1 MTKGTKK
8 EIKKEVIGQNEYM
21 TIIKVYK
28 TCYGFTEKNNNNEIS
43 LHRVTTTKSPI
54 GTWEL
59 KRLKFK
65 NYYKIQLKDSFT
77 SQLKLS
83 IGKQI
88 INSWGNKQWN
98 YDEDEVNEY
107 ISKHAPVDV
116 SKFIREGYRAH
127 NFYQPYGDP
136 YHQINRYN
144 SAIDYEEIDVY
155 DISEGVVDEGL
166 SSAEK
171 KQERNKS
178 TRAIMDTVLKS
189 QMDKIQDEF
198 GLYVYQARQ
207 EKSICM
213 GKSWQKD
220 KDVITRM
227 IKEWVETK
235 VIKALNDIGLTG
247 KFGGEIAING
257 DLIKDIKFI
266 EQEK

>member
-1 MTKGTKK
+1 MTQAVKK
-8 EIKKEVIGQNEYM
+8 EIKKEVIGKNEYM
-21 TIIKVYK
+21 TIIKVHQ
-28 TCYGFTEKNNNNEIS
+28 TCYGFTEKGNNDILS
-43 LHRVTTTKSPI
+43 LRRVTKSKSPI
-54 GTWEL
+54 ATWEL

-65 NYYKIQLKDSFT
+65 DYYKIQLKDSFI
-77 SQLKLS
+77 SQLKLD
-83 IGKQI
+83 IGKKI
-88 INSWGNKQWN
+88 RNSWGNVQWN
-98 YDEDEVNEY
+98 YDTADVNEY
-107 ISKHAPVDV
+107 ISEHAPIDV
-116 SKFIREGYRAH
+116 SRFVREGYGAH

-136 YHQINRYN
+136 YVKMYRRNAN
-144 SAIDYEEIDVY
+144 VDYEEIDVY

-171 KQERNKS
+171 KQEKNKS

-198 GLYVYQARQ
+198 GLYVYSARQ
-207 EKSICM
+207 EGSICM
-213 GKSWQKD
+213 GKRRDKD
-220 KDVITRM
+220 KDVITQM

-235 VIKALNDIGLTG
+235 VIKALNEIGLTG

>member
-1 MTKGTKK
+1 MTK
-8 EIKKEVIGQNEYM
+8 EIKKEIVGQNEYM
-21 TIIKVYK
+21 TIIKIYQ
-28 TCYGFTEKNNNNEIS
+28 TCYGFTEKGSDKN
-43 LHRVTTTKSPI
+43 LLRRVTKSKSPL
-54 GTWEL
+54 GNFED

-65 NYYKIQLKDSFT
+65 NYYRIQLKDSFI
-77 SQLKLS
+77 SQLKLD
-83 IGKQI
+83 IGTSYV
-88 INSWGNKQWN
+88 NNWGIKTWDYNDDK
-98 YDEDEVNEY
+98 VNEY
-107 ISKHAPVDV
+107 ISEHAPIDV
-116 SKFIREGYRAH
+116 SRFVREGYRSH

-136 YHQINRYN
+136 HNQMKRWNTN
-144 SAIDYEEIDVY
+144 VDYEQVDVY

-227 IKEWVETK
+227 IKEWVENK
-235 VIKALNDIGLTG
+235 VIKALNEIGLTG